1 MRGLVECIH
10 LIASSIVLQSG
21 KGVII
26 WSILIMREI
35 HSSGACFSFTSYHT
49 LSSCSS
55 ERHLKDKILAPLAKF
70 LIFFHPLF
78 YLLCCEYAVLR
89 SVAFCVAGLS
99 CSIGPSVITNLKWVK
114 WGFFLTIFLLRM
126 FSLCLVNCVLWYV
139 VLMAVEHL
147 QLPLTP
153 TGALGYAVP
162 LKIRLWLSVL
172 KVMVSSDE
180 RNITMV

>member
-1 MRGLVECIH
+1 
-10 LIASSIVLQSG
+10 
-21 KGVII
+21 
-26 WSILIMREI
+26 
-35 HSSGACFSFTSYHT
+35 
-49 LSSCSS
+49 
-55 ERHLKDKILAPLAKF
+55 
-70 LIFFHPLF
+70 
-78 YLLCCEYAVLR
+78 
-89 SVAFCVAGLS
+89 
-99 CSIGPSVITNLKWVK
+99 
-114 WGFFLTIFLLRM
+114 M